1 MTRIAALILADTGRD
16 AEFAGLS
23 LIERAVRSAVRAGA
37 TRIHVVG
44 ASPERLWVH
53 EPTPAAVMVTF
64 AASSEKPFADTPI
77 TDILLV
83 LDINTIVEP
92 RALSELAGLDDA
104 RPGEAT
110 LLVDSALDATHR
122 FIEVVDGRVTSTF
135 TNGNASSLDIVAM
148 TRDAIESVRHARTLQ
163 QALDRLARL
172 GRLRAASRRDGFVR
186 RLRTREDVA
195 ALEASYLRQT
205 NGGAKEGAFTRVVR
219 RFSIPL
225 SRRLLRT
232 SIGANQ
238 VTLLSLDLSVAAGF
252 FFWFGSYWAGVLG
265 ALAYYASVILD
276 CSDGEVARAR
286 LTDSRFGAWLE
297 TATDYLSYFFV
308 LGGIVWADSR
318 QSGFNNHTWG
328 ALIGGAATAAIMA
341 LVGYLRARVAGTNP
355 GALDDALASELR
367 RGSKTQ
373 KFAAWARQLIKR
385 PFLAHLILFQA
396 AIGHLPTLLEIWAYG
411 SVAALLIVI
420 SVQSHIIRSVHVE
433 PLRAIPT
440 R

>member
-1 MTRIAALILADTGRD
+1 
-16 AEFAGLS
+16 
-23 LIERAVRSAVRAGA
+23 
-37 TRIHVVG
+37 
-44 ASPERLWVH
+44 
-53 EPTPAAVMVTF
+53 MVTF

-77 TDILLV
+77 ADILLV
-83 LDINTIVEP
+83 LDINSIVEP
-92 RALSELAGLDDA
+92 RALTELAGLDDA
-104 RPGEAT
+104 RPGDAT

-122 FIEVVDGRVTSTF
+122 SIEVVDGRVTSTF

-148 TRDAIESVRHARTLQ
+148 TETPSSRSDARTLQ

-172 GRLRAASRRDGFVR
+172 GRLRAVSRPGGFVR

-205 NGGAKEGAFTRVVR
+205 NGGAAEGAFTRVVR

-252 FFWFGSYWAGVLG
+252 FFSFGTYWAGVLE

-328 ALIGGAATAAIMA
+328 ALVGAAATAAIMA

-367 RGSKTQ
+367 RGSRTQ

-385 PFLAHLILFQA
+385 PFLAHLIVFQA

-433 PLRAIPT
+433 PLRAVQT